1 MKRIVFALLLI
12 FSISVFG
19 KGEVKILFLDFYADF
34 KSKEIKKAGYYD
46 VNGLKVKLPAK
57 IKEWLAN
64 ELFDIPPE
72 EIIVKGRIKNSGT
85 RVEKEK
91 FDVEIRFKVSKIVNN
106 ENGEMNIEKSER
118 NKYWD
123 TKIIN
128 KKIEVENIKSGKI
141 GEYELFKLD
150 LTKMHYEYVSKD
162 IYPWLCE
169 VMIINEKKEKIIK
182 NIEIGL
188 VW

>member
-1 MKRIVFALLLI
+1 M
-12 FSISVFG
+12 
-19 KGEVKILFLDFYADF
+19 D
-34 KSKEIKKAGYYD
+34 
-46 VNGLKVKLPAK
+46 
-57 IKEWLAN
+57 
-64 ELFDIPPE
+64 
-72 EIIVKGRIKNSGT
+72 
-85 RVEKEK
+85 
-91 FDVEIRFKVSKIVNN
+91 
-106 ENGEMNIEKSER
+106 IEKSEK

-123 TKIIN
+123 KKII
-128 KKIEVENIKSGKI
+128 KKEIEVVNIKSGEI
-141 GEYELFKLD
+141 SEYELFKLD